1 MQRPSPRLAVAAL
14 ACVGAGL
21 AAAPRPAAGQ
31 GLLDTLGLGP
41 VSEPAIRLAVEFAL
55 TSLRSSMD
63 VTYDGFAIGPGG
75 QEVMISGLHLSP
87 PVAEGWC
94 EIHIGRVEAFPGAL
108 FGPGETV
115 IGLHE
120 LTATLDCLPAWL
132 SAEAARAGYERIALD
147 GLDLRIAYNPSSSA
161 LSADLAAAAPDALDL
176 RVELDLGYF
185 WPVNPGFSRS
195 APLPSARF
203 DRLAVRVDERGLLS
217 RAVRLAGYDAHPAG
231 LAEVF
236 RAALRETLAPGPE
249 EALDPE
255 TQALADTLAVA
266 AGRLAAE
273 GGAMEVEIVPRDE
286 LWLETD
292 LFDDPAALLASVQ
305 VRLPEG
311 DAPPPEDAASPA
323 EVRQATE
330 DPESLPPERIRALA
344 EALVEG
350 RGAPKAP
357 TLARRLLQP
366 LVDAGD
372 LDATVMLAN
381 MISGTEPAE
390 AYRMLLA
397 VSAAGR
403 ADAAARMDEIEI
415 QLGLA
420 EVIAAQDDAGVDVGD
435 ADPLLE
441 PGAPRMIVAEQAAR
455 LEAGREVAR
464 NYERAYLGY
473 TLAAALGDG
482 GAAMRRDLLD
492 RRMLARGA
500 EFWEVRRELLRS
512 RAFEAWLARAE

>member
-1 MQRPSPRLAVAAL
+1 
-14 ACVGAGL
+14 
-21 AAAPRPAAGQ
+21 
-31 GLLDTLGLGP
+31 
-41 VSEPAIRLAVEFAL
+41 
-55 TSLRSSMD
+55 
-63 VTYDGFAIGPGG
+63 
-75 QEVMISGLHLSP
+75 
-87 PVAEGWC
+87 
-94 EIHIGRVEAFPGAL
+94 
-108 FGPGETV
+108 
-115 IGLHE
+115 
-120 LTATLDCLPAWL
+120 
-132 SAEAARAGYERIALD
+132 
-147 GLDLRIAYNPSSSA
+147 
-161 LSADLAAAAPDALDL
+161 
-176 RVELDLGYF
+176 
-185 WPVNPGFSRS
+185 
-195 APLPSARF
+195 
-203 DRLAVRVDERGLLS
+203 
-217 RAVRLAGYDAHPAG
+217 
-231 LAEVF
+231 
-236 RAALRETLAPGPE
+236 
-249 EALDPE
+249 
-255 TQALADTLAVA
+255 
-266 AGRLAAE
+266 
-273 GGAMEVEIVPRDE
+273 MEVEIVPRDE